1 MLGVVT
7 GLAVERDCLQT
18 LPVGD
23 LCSSRC
29 FGPGPKAAEKAAF
42 ALVDE
47 GCVALL
53 SFGIAGGLDEQLR
66 PGHVLLAEAVVTDR
80 EQSFAT
86 DPAWRRR
93 LYARLE
99 TSSVV
104 RQGRLLGSDY
114 PLLSRSAKQAA
125 SSRYAVVAVDM
136 ESHAVG
142 RAARRSGVPFMVM
155 RAVADPF
162 DRAIPAWLTTAIDA
176 SGKPRISAV
185 AVGALAHLSDV
196 PQLLR
201 LARDQRAALRAL
213 RRAAVDAGPLLACR

>member
-23 LCSSRC
+23 RCSSRC
-29 FGPGPKAAEKAAF
+29 FGPGPAAAEKAAL
-42 ALVDE
+42 ALLDE

-66 PGHVLLAEAVVTDR
+66 PGHILLAEAVVTER

-86 DPAWRRR
+86 DAAWRRR

-99 TSSVV
+99 TGGGV
-104 RQGRLLGSDY
+104 REGRLLGSDY
-114 PLLSRSAKQAA
+114 PLLSKSAKIAA
-125 SSRYAVVAVDM
+125 SSRHAVVAVDM

-142 RAARRSGVPFMVM
+142 RAARRSGVPFMAM
-155 RAVADPF
+155 RAVADPS

-176 SGKPRISAV
+176 SGKPQVLVV
-185 AVGALAHLSDV
+185 AAGALVHPSDV
-196 PQLLR
+196 PQLFR

-213 RRAAVDAGPLLACR
+213 RRAAIDAGPLLAFR

>member
-18 LPVGD
+18 LSVGD
-23 LCSSRC
+23 FCSSRC
-29 FGPGPKAAEKAAF
+29 FGPGPEAAEKAAI

-47 GCVALL
+47 GCEALL
-53 SFGIAGGLDEQLR
+53 SFGIAGALDKQLG
-66 PGHVLLAEAVVTDR
+66 PGDVVLAEAVVTER
-80 EQSFAT
+80 EQSFVT

-93 LYARLE
+93 LYTRLE
-99 TSSVV
+99 TSSGV

-114 PLLSRSAKQAA
+114 PLLSRSAKHAA
-125 SSRYAVVAVDM
+125 ASRYAVVAVDM
-136 ESHAVG
+136 ESHAVA

-162 DRAIPAWLTTAIDA
+162 DRSIPAWLTTAIDA
-176 SGKPRISAV
+176 RGKPRISTI

-196 PQLLR
+196 PRLLR
-201 LARDQRAALRAL
+201 LARDQRVALRAL
-213 RRAAVDAGPLLACR
+213 GRAAVDAGPLLAFR